1 MFTER
6 GSESKNIGDKIG
18 LPFQNI
24 KLKVSEVL
32 SLVVEKHLL
41 NEVLNLAIV
50 VINGKCFRKIN
61 KACIYT
67 VHHLSY
73 MVTFLPVAQYLLN
86 SGKVSVNFFFQSA

>member
-73 MVTFLPVAQYLLN
+73 MVTFCQWH
-86 SGKVSVNFFFQSA
+86 SIS

>member
-24 KLKVSEVL
+24 KLKVL

-41 NEVLNLAIV
+41 NEVLILA
-50 VINGKCFRKIN
+50 
-61 KACIYT
+61 
-67 VHHLSY
+67 
-73 MVTFLPVAQYLLN
+73 
-86 SGKVSVNFFFQSA
+86 SVNFSNCSDQWEMLWEN